1 MLEKIKRSRAR
12 QFIVTFVVV
21 AFLASGRWA
30 ARAADPP
37 AGGDTPALVRQIKVL
52 PDKAP
57 DCSSLKS
64 IAETVTRGCKTNDAK
79 AIAIYNFMLLTH
91 YHGVEPSEDGGVPAL
106 KDINCYGWATCGAT
120 HIVESALWREL
131 GWGWRFVLWPGHT
144 TVEAIYDGRRHYFD
158 AFLKFYVWMPDGKG
172 GQTVAGEEDI
182 LKNQKALWTDSF
194 VRDPKRRAVYLKND
208 QFVMVNGKANWQAR
222 DFLACDGRWLMGRPE
237 IVPRQLNKV
246 GAAESWAGFNQ
257 ATGNYSTD
265 VNLAPGF
272 SLTNTWD
279 PMPDCWYRKGS
290 TQFPVHSCGG
300 HCDTMNNPGHGFVVE
315 PYIPNKLDRSWG
327 NGILMFAPDFS
338 NNAFL
343 KSFLSTENVKYAGK
357 ALVPAAAD
365 KPATVVVHLASP
377 YIMVKAGGE
386 AAGADKVEVSVDGGK
401 TFKAVELKDFGPA
414 VKGSIAALVRVSF
427 KGPLT
432 ALKFEVIVQNN
443 PCALPYLSP
452 GKNTVT
458 VSVADPAA
466 LGKNKLVVTYAYR
479 LGSRDWSMEQLC
491 ENGYEIARAHHAKWS
506 DAVTCVQ
513 KIFTAKDLPAT
524 FGIDCPTPKGQYP
537 VYPRMMFLRREVLA
551 PSSAP
556 LPLPQGAVAAKV
568 GPNDELMSLP
578 SPFLIG
584 TKPPP
589 VK

>member
-1 MLEKIKRSRAR
+1 MLMRIKKLSFGLLLA
-12 QFIVTFVVV
+12 VGAAGLAFVQ
-21 AFLASGRWA
+21 A
-30 ARAADPP
+30 ARATDLPP
-37 AGGDTPALVRQIKVL
+37 GPEAPGAVKQVKVL

-182 LKNQKALWTDSF
+182 VKNQKALWTDAF

-272 SLTNTWD
+272 GLTNTWD

-290 TQFPVHSCGG
+290 PQFPVHSCGG

-315 PYIPNKLDRSWG
+315 PYIDLNKTDRSWG
-327 NGILMFAPDFS
+327 NGILTFAPDFS
-338 NNAFL
+338 NDTFL
-343 KSFLSTENVKYAGK
+343 KSFLSTDNVKYAGK

-365 KPATVVVHLASP
+365 KPAAVVLRLASP

-401 TFKAVELKDFGPA
+401 TFTAVEPKNFDQA
-414 VKGSIAALVRVSF
+414 VKGSTAALVRVSF

-458 VSVADPAA
+458 VSVADPKA
-466 LGKNKLVVTYAYR
+466 LGDNRLVVTYAYR

-506 DAVTCVQ
+506 DVVTCMQ
-513 KIFTAKDLPAT
+513 KSFVAGELPAT
-524 FGIDCPTPKGQYP
+524 FEIDCPTPKGQYP

-556 LPLPQGAVAAKV
+556 LPLPQGAVAATV
-568 GPNDELMSLP
+568 GPNDELISLP
-578 SPFLIG
+578 NPFLIG
-584 TKPPP
+584 TEPPAPAKP
-589 VK
+589 